1 MINMLALSCLH
12 LQDSYLIFPATSVR
26 SPHYPNINI
35 IWCAAYYHYT
45 DGVVPPCMSGW
56 SGGIILAFIIAHHTR
71 KHSFTGDNPP
81 IDNEWNI
88 QICLQLSRT
97 HCLLNIKL
105 KWFPIKEKFL
115 IPSGSWKVNRKNWLS
130 CRCWC
135 CWQWVANYR
144 LVRYLYSL
152 FINLLDIENNL

>member
-1 MINMLALSCLH
+1 MQCYFVHMYTIAFNMTVCSCHILY
-12 LQDSYLIFPATSVR
+12 SWK
-26 SPHYPNINI
+26 N
-35 IWCAAYYHYT
+35 YT
-45 DGVVPPCMSGW
+45 EFTENVPR
-56 SGGIILAFIIAHHTR
+56 IQ
-71 KHSFTGDNPP
+71 SFTGDNPP

-105 KWFPIKEKFL
+105 KWFPIKENFL
-115 IPSGSWKVNRKNWLS
+115 IPSASWKVNRKNWLS